1 MPISARRLA
10 WEAMSFM
17 AHGVGS
23 LRRTDSV
30 AIEGIADIRRSLAA
44 LRSDANDPSRHLDGH
59 NRLPKHILGVEF
71 TDGNE
76 VVQTASSSRCAW
88 SLPSP
93 RSGDSSN
100 ASGLT
105 SPEAVPREVA
115 SPFPVFARRPIAG
128 AKVARQ

>member
-44 LRSDANDPSRHLDGH
+44 RRSDANDPKRTF
-59 NRLPKHILGVEF
+59 RLY
-71 TDGNE
+71 D
-76 VVQTASSSRCAW
+76 
-88 SLPSP
+88 LPLFAPSFIATGP
-93 RSGDSSN
+93 
-100 ASGLT
+100 
-105 SPEAVPREVA
+105 
-115 SPFPVFARRPIAG
+115 FARQL
-128 AKVARQ
+128 AKLSRVIMFDASILVSNEPVDCTKRQDGCRKREKLR

>member
-44 LRSDANDPSRHLDGH
+44 RRSDANDPLLPFGNRFCCDAQQRSRATVWY
-59 NRLPKHILGVEF
+59 NR
-71 TDGNE
+71 
-76 VVQTASSSRCAW
+76 A
-88 SLPSP
+88 
-93 RSGDSSN
+93 
-100 ASGLT
+100 
-105 SPEAVPREVA
+105 
-115 SPFPVFARRPIAG
+115 
-128 AKVARQ
+128 

>member
-44 LRSDANDPSRHLDGH
+44 RRSDANDP
-59 NRLPKHILGVEF
+59 
-71 TDGNE
+71 
-76 VVQTASSSRCAW
+76 TA
-88 SLPSP
+88 
-93 RSGDSSN
+93 
-100 ASGLT
+100 T
-105 SPEAVPREVA
+105 
-115 SPFPVFARRPIAG
+115 
-128 AKVARQ
+128 